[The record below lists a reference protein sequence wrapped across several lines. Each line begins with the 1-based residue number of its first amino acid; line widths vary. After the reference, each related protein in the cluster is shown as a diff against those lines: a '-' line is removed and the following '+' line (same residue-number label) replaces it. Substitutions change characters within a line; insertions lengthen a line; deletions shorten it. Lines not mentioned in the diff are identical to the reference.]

1 MYKKSY
7 AQTLRQLRVNDIMAV
22 SRVSASEVVDSL
34 FDDQFGLSEDDH
46 SDESDED
53 SIYGYLGAAVLDRP
67 DSWVGY
73 SSEDEADVEQSLLQ
87 GTLDSDDGSG
97 PSSMTNDPDFHAISD
112 EEEDAEHVSPPEQ
125 SSSNLPSEALATD
138 DTVST

>member
-7 AQTLRQLRVNDIMAV
+7 AQALCQLRVNDIMAV
-22 SRVSASEVVDSL
+22 SRVSASSL

-53 SIYGYLGAAVLDRP
+53 CIYGYLGAAVLHRP

-112 EEEDAEHVSPPEQ
+112 EEEDAEHVIPPEQ

>member
-7 AQTLRQLRVNDIMAV
+7 AQALRQLRVNDIMAV

-53 SIYGYLGAAVLDRP
+53 CIYGYLGAAVTR
-67 DSWVGY
+67 
-73 SSEDEADVEQSLLQ
+73 LLGWLFFRRRGGC
-87 GTLDSDDGSG
+87 GTK
-97 PSSMTNDPDFHAISD
+97 
-112 EEEDAEHVSPPEQ
+112 
-125 SSSNLPSEALATD
+125 LAPRH
-138 DTVST
+138 S